1 MKELKIYLA
10 GKMSDLSYAEMINW
24 RIEISKKLQEIVRF
38 YSCNLDII
46 NPVYYYNFKKKD
58 YQSDKEVK
66 EFDLK
71 HVVTSD
77 IIIVNLDGLNTS
89 DGTKYEISQ
98 AARNH
103 NIPIIAFGDKKLYDE
118 LHPWIRDDITRVEDD
133 MDSIVNYVANF
144 YMI

>member
-1 MKELKIYLA
+1 
-10 GKMSDLSYAEMINW
+10 MSGLSYAEMINW
-24 RIEISKKLQEIVRF
+24 RIEISKRLQETVRF
-38 YSCNLDII
+38 YGCNLDII
-46 NPVYYYNFKKKD
+46 NPVYYYNFEKQD

-71 HVVTSD
+71 HVITSD
-77 IIIVNLDGLNTS
+77 IVIVNLDGLNTS

-103 NIPIIAFGDKKLYDE
+103 SIPVIAFGDKKLYDE

-133 MDSIVNYVANF
+133 MDSVVTYISNF

>member
-10 GKMSDLSYAEMINW
+10 GKMSGLSHAEMINW
-24 RIEISKKLQEIVRF
+24 RIEISKKLLEIVRF

-46 NPVYYYNFKKKD
+46 NPVYYYNFEKQD

-77 IIIVNLDGLNTS
+77 IVIVNLDGLNTS
-89 DGTKYEISQ
+89 DGTKYEVSQ
-98 AARNH
+98 AARKH
-103 NIPIIAFGDKKLYDE
+103 NIPFVLK
-118 LHPWIRDDITRVEDD
+118 
-133 MDSIVNYVANF
+133 
-144 YMI
+144 